1 MEPTTPAAVAPV
13 AAPSTPA
20 APVEG
25 VQHSAKLEQAPAP
38 EDPGYKPAEQPQWQK
53 DIDAIV
59 TRAEQ
64 AREKKEQEAAKAK
77 AAEEAA
83 GLLEGE
89 SWDSVYKGQP
99 PEVQRAMAQLRK
111 DYTKKTQ
118 ELAAQRKAL
127 DAQMKALAANPALEQ
142 ALATP
147 APSGEVDP
155 FDPKSLTAHI
165 EAEVKRRLAE
175 VLAPVREQH
184 NRAEAQSRYD
194 TFMAQHPDL
203 SSNKELRVEVAAALK
218 ADPRLTLENAY
229 YAVRGRRAA
238 AAEGEA
244 ARRAAL
250 EQRAVKAAAL
260 NVTTGPRLNG
270 RVVPDIDPKADAWTI
285 YQQLAKAKGV

>member
-1 MEPTTPAAVAPV
+1 MEPTTPATVAP
-13 AAPSTPA
+13 AAPPTPT

-25 VQHSAKLEQAPAP
+25 TQHSAKLEQAPAP
-38 EDPGYKPAEQPQWQK
+38 EDTGYKPAEQPQWQK

-64 AREKKEQEAAKAK
+64 AREKKEQEEAKAK

-89 SWDSVYKGQP
+89 SWDSVYKSQP

-127 DAQMKALAANPALEQ
+127 DAQMKALAANPTLEQ
-142 ALATP
+142 ALA
-147 APSGEVDP
+147 APPPTGEVDP
-155 FDPKSLTAHI
+155 FDPKSLSAHI

-184 NRAEAQSRYD
+184 NRAEAQARYD
-194 TFMAQHPDL
+194 TFMAQHPEL
-203 SSNKELRVEVAAALK
+203 TANKELRVEVAAALK

-229 YAVRGRRAA
+229 YAVKGRRAA
-238 AAEGEA
+238 AAESEA

-270 RVVPDIDPKADAWTI
+270 RVVPDIDAKADAWTI

>member
-1 MEPTTPAAVAPV
+1 MEPTTPATVA
-13 AAPSTPA
+13 PA
-20 APVEG
+20 APPTPTAPAEG

-64 AREKKEQEAAKAK
+64 AREKKEQEEAKAR

-89 SWDSVYKGQP
+89 SWDSVYKSQP

-142 ALATP
+142 SLAAP
-147 APSGEVDP
+147 APTGEVDP
-155 FDPKSLTAHI
+155 FDPKSLSAHI

-184 NRAEAQSRYD
+184 NRAEAQARYD
-194 TFMAQHPDL
+194 TFMAQHPEL
-203 SSNKELRVEVAAALK
+203 TANKELRVEVAAALK

-229 YAVRGRRAA
+229 YAVKGRRAA
-238 AAEGEA
+238 AAESEA

-270 RVVPDIDPKADAWTI
+270 RVVPDIDVKADAWTI

>member
-1 MEPTTPAAVAPV
+1 MEPTTPATVAP
-13 AAPSTPA
+13 AAPSTPT
-20 APVEG
+20 APTEG

-64 AREKKEQEAAKAK
+64 AREKKEQEEAKAK

-89 SWDSVYKGQP
+89 SWDSVYKSQP

-142 ALATP
+142 SLAAP
-147 APSGEVDP
+147 APTGEVDP
-155 FDPKSLTAHI
+155 FDPKSLSAHI

-184 NRAEAQSRYD
+184 NRAEAQARYD
-194 TFMAQHPDL
+194 TFMAQHPEL
-203 SSNKELRVEVAAALK
+203 TANKELRVEVAAALK

-229 YAVRGRRAA
+229 YAVKGRRAA
-238 AAEGEA
+238 AAESEA

-270 RVVPDIDPKADAWTI
+270 RVVPDIDVKADAWTI

>member
-1 MEPTTPAAVAPV
+1 MESTTPAAVAPA

-25 VQHSAKLEQAPAP
+25 VQHSAKLEQALAP

-203 SSNKELRVEVAAALK
+203 SSKKELRVEVAAALK

>member
-1 MEPTTPAAVAPV
+1 MEPTTPAAVAP
-13 AAPSTPA
+13 AAASSTPA

-64 AREKKEQEAAKAK
+64 AREKKEQEAAKAQ

-89 SWDSVYKGQP
+89 SWDSVYKSQP

-238 AAEGEA
+238 AAESEA

>member
-1 MEPTTPAAVAPV
+1 METTTPAAVAPA

-238 AAEGEA
+238 TAENEA